1 MEEILAKLA
10 AQFTPDVIGVWTL
23 VALVLLGW
31 WKGLPGVLDAFA
43 NRQSKLEERMQALL
57 DRSTERFERE
67 IAAADERHDA
77 CMEGQKRLMIRVEE
91 LERGRDEDRKVIAE
105 QTRTIEGLNHKI
117 TQMQI
122 SALRTDGM
130 APSPLIK
137 GVMDRLDQ
145 LPD

>member
-1 MEEILAKLA
+1 MEAILASLTTKFSPGA
-10 AQFTPDVIGVWTL
+10 VGVSL

-31 WKGLPGVLDAFA
+31 WQVLPKFIEAFA
-43 NRQSKLEERMQALL
+43 NRQSKLEERMQVLL
-57 DRSTERFERE
+57 DRSTERFQRE
-67 IAAADERHDA
+67 LAAADERHDA
-77 CMEGQKRLMIRVEE
+77 CLEGQKRLMIRVEE
-91 LERGRDEDRKVIAE
+91 LERGRDEDRKLIAE

-130 APSPLIK
+130 VPSPLIK

-145 LPD
+145 MPD